1 MNTSDRN
8 LNNDSANEQQE
19 EAPRPNSLKN
29 RIKQR
34 AMAMDCDTDPNEV
47 HISSVLAAASALAS
61 LGNQSTSNTPPSTPE
76 NTAAAAGDMKLTLE
90 QMMAVGSSQAMPRDF
105 DQDVPMTF
113 PQKLMEILDNSH
125 LTDIVTW
132 LPNGKGFII
141 LQKRRFATEVMPM
154 YFKHSKFTSFTR
166 KLNRWGFTR
175 VTRGPE
181 SGAYYHKYFQR
192 GQHNLVMQ
200 MHCQSK
206 MSSKDNAP
214 VKESTALSA
223 IKSPGVSSAMSALQ
237 LDESPAPNAAAA
249 AKSFSTSN
257 PNIFAPDLTRRD
269 DTGTPKADL
278 QASSSG
284 IKRPFDM
291 NSQQKQTHDE
301 QALRMLNNYQEM
313 LRQQISNSQRVFSHN
328 TFQLSRLDPR
338 FHQSKSFGYD
348 RMSTSST
355 RKHPFVIQAA
365 MNAIRHPDSSG
376 PRHSSDPVPQ
386 TTLMRQQNDVFTA
399 LKSRE
404 RASQRQMTDQD
415 YLNMMRAKDQ
425 SESCARFVS
434 ILGTALGTPAQTRE
448 MIDRALQ
455 DQWQNFEERQ
465 RKEKEAKEE
474 TPVTEAKPVSS
485 DAKPAAVK
493 SSLAMT
499 QKQVA
504 NLHDM
509 TKSGQAK
516 SAKDRYPKTVRRA
529 SAA

>member
-1 MNTSDRN
+1 
-8 LNNDSANEQQE
+8 
-19 EAPRPNSLKN
+19 
-29 RIKQR
+29 
-34 AMAMDCDTDPNEV
+34 
-47 HISSVLAAASALAS
+47 
-61 LGNQSTSNTPPSTPE
+61 
-76 NTAAAAGDMKLTLE
+76 
-90 QMMAVGSSQAMPRDF
+90 
-105 DQDVPMTF
+105 
-113 PQKLMEILDNSH
+113 
-125 LTDIVTW
+125 
-132 LPNGKGFII
+132 
-141 LQKRRFATEVMPM
+141 
-154 YFKHSKFTSFTR
+154 
-166 KLNRWGFTR
+166 
-175 VTRGPE
+175 
-181 SGAYYHKYFQR
+181 
-192 GQHNLVMQ
+192 
-200 MHCQSK
+200 

-509 TKSGQAK
+509 TKNGQAK